1 MGLTRSHIIIA
12 CMALVIAV
20 LAFAL
25 VFYARDEIKP
35 AATHAEEVV
44 VTRSAVGSKEG
55 FATLSLSEE
64 SQSASGIAT
73 AVLGEVGSKAS
84 AEIFGVVL
92 NPQPLFELRAQYL
105 AALAQGRAQ
114 RIALASAQ
122 GEYQRLERL
131 YADDRNVSERAV
143 IVAQTQWQSEQAKLA
158 TAEQAANTL
167 RGSLRSAWG
176 EKVASWAADPRAKV
190 FENLSTQ
197 SEVLVQVSL
206 PYELRESAARQQ
218 IIIGPIGVSEGLRP
232 ARYVSPSHQSDTG
245 LSGATFLYL
254 AQGKDLRVGMRV
266 AGRLETGGEERNGV
280 LIPQAAVVW
289 HGGKAW
295 CYVQEEADK
304 FVRKEVST
312 AEELAGGWFNAEG
325 FDAGDKV
332 VVRGAQLLLSEEQK
346 FQIREENDD

>member
-1 MGLTRSHIIIA
+1 MKLTRSHIIIA
-12 CMALVIAV
+12 CMALIIAV

-35 AATHAEEVV
+35 AASHEEKEVA
-44 VTRSAVGSKEG
+44 TRSAVGNKEG
-55 FATLSLSEE
+55 FATVSLSVE
-64 SQSASGIAT
+64 SQQASGIAT
-73 AVLGEVGSKAS
+73 ADLRGMDSKAS

-105 AALAQGRAQ
+105 AALAQSRTQ

-122 GEYQRLERL
+122 GEHQRLERL

-143 IVAQTQWQSEQAKLA
+143 IVARTQWQSEQAKLA
-158 TAEQAANTL
+158 AVEQTTNTL
-167 RGSLRSAWG
+167 RESVRSAWG
-176 EKVASWAADPRAKV
+176 EKLMSLAVDPRAKT
-190 FENLSTQ
+190 FENLSSQ
-197 SEVLVQVSL
+197 REVLVQISL
-206 PYELRESAARQQ
+206 PYQLRENASKQQ
-218 IIIGPIGVSEGLRP
+218 MTIGPIGVSDGVRP
-232 ARYVSPSHQSDTG
+232 ARYVSPSHHPDTG

-266 AGRLETGGEERNGV
+266 AGRLETGGGERSGV
-280 LIPQAAVVW
+280 LVLQAAVVW

-295 CYVQEEADK
+295 CYVQEESDK
-304 FVRKEVST
+304 FVRKEVNT
-312 AEELAGGWFNAEG
+312 TEELGGGWFNAEG
-325 FDAGDKV
+325 FEAGEKV